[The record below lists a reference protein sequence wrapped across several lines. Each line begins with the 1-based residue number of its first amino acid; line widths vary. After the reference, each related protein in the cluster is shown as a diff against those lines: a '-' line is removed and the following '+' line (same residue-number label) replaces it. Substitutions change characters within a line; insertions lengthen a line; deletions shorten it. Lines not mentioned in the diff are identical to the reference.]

1 MELISRDSFWSVVQ
15 ILVGEL
21 KERKFTFL
29 PVNVDHL
36 AQDFSLSVPVES
48 FPYFNI
54 LINPIAL
61 RKTKILWN
69 FDCSECN
76 RVDIRSQM
84 CHDVHKALKHA

>member
-21 KERKFTFL
+21 KERKCTFL
-29 PVNVDHL
+29 SVNIDHL

-48 FPYFNI
+48 FPYVYI
-54 LINPIAL
+54 HTSPIAL
-61 RKTKILWN
+61 RKTKILWS

-84 CHDVHKALKHA
+84 CHDVNKALKHA